1 MLSSSLSHF
10 HCQQTGVHDVKMAS
24 QGISY
29 LSTCFKNSC
38 LPAISGIVVD
48 EGTLLSYTYNR
59 RRKELFA
66 MAIERTAHPYIIRD
80 SSIYE
85 GEPIIEGTKT
95 GVRHVILLFQSGKD
109 PEEIASIHRLSL
121 AQVYDALS
129 FYYDND
135 TEIEHNIRNES

>member
-1 MLSSSLSHF
+1 MS
-10 HCQQTGVHDVKMAS
+10 
-24 QGISY
+24 
-29 LSTCFKNSC
+29 
-38 LPAISGIVVD
+38 
-48 EGTLLSYTYNR
+48 
-59 RRKELFA
+59 
-66 MAIERTAHPYIIRD
+66 IERTAHPYIIRD
-80 SSIYE
+80 STLYG